1 MNSIATAFNRNQQIT
16 NTMSRSE
23 KKIVRKAINICKSVK
38 NAIGKFA
45 YDYDEDY
52 EFEDDEDSEDDC
64 YLGDQFLDVIAAQR
78 ERIDNLYADIDNFL
92 EDYSGEY
99 EGEISR
105 AQMSI
110 DLASGELSYI
120 ETNFS
125 TWDGESTFYGEISN
139 AVEYLEEAIECL
151 EGDDEEGF

>member
-1 MNSIATAFNRNQQIT
+1 MATSA
-16 NTMSRSE
+16 M
-23 KKIVRKAINICKSVK
+23 KIVRKAINICKSVK

-45 YDYDEDY
+45 YDYEEDY
-52 EFEDDEDSEDDC
+52 EFDEDEDNEDDC

-99 EGEISR
+99 EREISR

-125 TWDGESTFYGEISN
+125 TWDGESTFYGEISS
-139 AVEYLEEAIECL
+139 AVEYLEEAIEYL
-151 EGDDEEGF
+151 EGCNDDIF

>member
-1 MNSIATAFNRNQQIT
+1 MATSA
-16 NTMSRSE
+16 M
-23 KKIVRKAINICKSVK
+23 KIVRKAINICKSVK

-45 YDYDEDY
+45 YDYEEDY
-52 EFEDDEDSEDDC
+52 EFDEDEDNEDDC

-78 ERIDNLYADIDNFL
+78 ERIDTLYADIDNFL

-99 EGEISR
+99 EREISR

-125 TWDGESTFYGEISN
+125 TWDGESTFYGEISS
-139 AVEYLEEAIECL
+139 AVEYLEEAIEYL
-151 EGDDEEGF
+151 EGCNDDIF

>member
-1 MNSIATAFNRNQQIT
+1 MN
-16 NTMSRSE
+16 RSE
-23 KKIVRKAINICKSVK
+23 MKIVRKAINICKSVK

-45 YDYDEDY
+45 YDYEEDY
-52 EFEDDEDSEDDC
+52 EFDEDEDNEDDC
-64 YLGDQFLDVIAAQR
+64 YLGDQFPDVIAAQR
-78 ERIDNLYADIDNFL
+78 ERIDNLYAVMDNFL
-92 EDYSGEY
+92 DDYSGEY
-99 EGEISR
+99 EREISR

-125 TWDGESTFYGEISN
+125 TWDGESIFYGEISS

-151 EGDDEEGF
+151 EGDDDDKEEGF

>member
-1 MNSIATAFNRNQQIT
+1 MAT
-16 NTMSRSE
+16 SE
-23 KKIVRKAINICKSVK
+23 MKIVRKAINICKSVK

-45 YDYDEDY
+45 YDYEEDY
-52 EFEDDEDSEDDC
+52 EFDEDEDNEDDC

-78 ERIDNLYADIDNFL
+78 ERIDYLYADIDNFL

-99 EGEISR
+99 EREISR

-125 TWDGESTFYGEISN
+125 TWDGESTFYGEISS
-139 AVEYLEEAIECL
+139 AVEYLEEAIEYL
-151 EGDDEEGF
+151 EGCNDDIF

>member
-16 NTMSRSE
+16 NTMNRSE

-52 EFEDDEDSEDDC
+52 EFDEDEDNEDDC
-64 YLGDQFLDVIAAQR
+64 YLGDQFLDVIAAQK
-78 ERIDNLYADIDNFL
+78 ERLDNLFVDLSDFL

-99 EGEISR
+99 EEEISQ

-139 AVEYLEEAIECL
+139 AVEYLEEAIEYL
-151 EGDDEEGF
+151 EGCNDDIF

>member
-1 MNSIATAFNRNQQIT
+1 
-16 NTMSRSE
+16 MSRSE

-52 EFEDDEDSEDDC
+52 EFDEDEDNEDDC

-92 EDYSGEY
+92 DDYSGEY
-99 EGEISR
+99 ERDQPS
-105 AQMSI
+105 
-110 DLASGELSYI
+110 
-120 ETNFS
+120 
-125 TWDGESTFYGEISN
+125 SN
-139 AVEYLEEAIECL
+139 EY
-151 EGDDEEGF
+151 

>member
-1 MNSIATAFNRNQQIT
+1 MK
-16 NTMSRSE
+16 RSE
-23 KKIVRKAINICKSVK
+23 MKIVRKAINICKSVK

-52 EFEDDEDSEDDC
+52 EFDEDEDNEDDC

-92 EDYSGEY
+92 DDYSGEY
-99 EGEISR
+99 EREISR

-125 TWDGESTFYGEISN
+125 TWDGESIFYGEISS

-151 EGDDEEGF
+151 EGYDEEGF

>member
-1 MNSIATAFNRNQQIT
+1 MATSA
-16 NTMSRSE
+16 M
-23 KKIVRKAINICKSVK
+23 KIVRKAINICKSVK

-45 YDYDEDY
+45 YDYEEDY
-52 EFEDDEDSEDDC
+52 EFDEDEDNEDDC

-78 ERIDNLYADIDNFL
+78 ERIDTLYADIDNFL

-99 EGEISR
+99 EREISR

-125 TWDGESTFYGEISN
+125 TWDGESTFYGEISS
-139 AVEYLEEAIECL
+139 AVEYLEEAIEYL
-151 EGDDEEGF
+151 EGCNDDMI

>member
-1 MNSIATAFNRNQQIT
+1 MN
-16 NTMSRSE
+16 RSE

-52 EFEDDEDSEDDC
+52 EFDEDEDNEYDC

-92 EDYSGEY
+92 DDYSDED
-99 EGEISR
+99 EREISR

-125 TWDGESTFYGEISN
+125 TWDGERIFSGEISN

-151 EGDDEEGF
+151 EGYNEEGF